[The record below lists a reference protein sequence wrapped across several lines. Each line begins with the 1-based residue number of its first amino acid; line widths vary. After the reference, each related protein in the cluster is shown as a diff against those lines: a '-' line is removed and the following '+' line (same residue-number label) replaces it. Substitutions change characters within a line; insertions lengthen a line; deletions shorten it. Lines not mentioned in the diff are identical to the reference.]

1 MFNGQIESSP
11 VKGNSP
17 LPNNFIK
24 LSIEIGD
31 SLFIGSDEGLSQFDE
46 NSKSWSLYNIDNQL
60 SGDQV
65 LSLYNIELTGE
76 HLLLVGTS
84 GGLSIIKV
92 ASNQPKEES

>member
-1 MFNGQIESSP
+1 MINGQIESIP

-31 SLFIGSDEGLSQFDE
+31 SLFIGSDEGLAKFDRKT
-46 NSKSWSLYNIDNQL
+46 NLWSLYNIDNQL

-65 LSLYNIELTGE
+65 LSLYSLEQSGE
-76 HLLLVGTS
+76 HLLMVGTS
-84 GGLSIIKV
+84 GGLSILKIN
-92 ASNQPKEES
+92 SSRTKEES